1 MARMKTTIELPDGLV
16 AEAKEA
22 ARSRGETLRSLVE
35 AGLRRELEL
44 GRSESATP
52 RPFVLRTSG
61 GDGLMSGISAG
72 QLRDLAYEGADSP
85 R

>member
-16 AEAKEA
+16 AEAKEV

-35 AGLRRELEL
+35 AGLRRELDL
-44 GRSESATP
+44 ARTATEAR

-61 GDGLMSGISAG
+61 GDGLIAGISAG